1 MNFLTAAI
9 IASITALFTLS
20 AFAGDGELTK
30 KEILR
35 SLNQSAVL
43 KGVQA
48 GVKKDYGMAKC
59 SKFELTEESNA
70 ELIKARGICSYQDKW
85 GDESGVLIEVEG
97 TVYDGSSFI
106 LHTINL
112 VFAG

>member
-20 AFAGDGELTK
+20 AFAGDGALTE

-43 KGVQA
+43 KGVQT

-59 SKFELTEESNA
+59 TKFELSEGSTD
-70 ELIKARGICSYQDKW
+70 ELIKARSICSYQDKW
-85 GDESGVLIEVEG
+85 GDESGVLIEVDG
-97 TVYDGSSFI
+97 TVYEGPTFI